1 MISWITVVSLFL
13 RSLIYRVIS
22 VWASAVYAKY
32 VSTPI
37 LSVKFPQKISPK
49 ETRIPVVHFNSF
61 RFVSHISLFP
71 DLLCSIGLSVSSNFY
86 VWKWYLLISRI
97 RGGIPIF
104 LCSLI
109 YCVTPVWVSV
119 VYAKYA
125 IILDWYRYVSLSPD
139 LLCNICL
146 RKTSWCV
153 NIRLNGYTLHWV
165 STKNQLTKKPGFPLS
180 AYILLAWGNIDALC
194 NRTETGRRLETTKV
208 KMAEI

>member
-1 MISWITVVSLFL
+1 MKVVSLCFSFPWFIVWYRFECQRFMQNKFQCLYSPSNFCKKSVPKKPGLLLSTSIVSDWHPTFL
-13 RSLIYRVIS
+13 FSLIYCVIS
-22 VWASAVYAKY
+22 VWVSAVY
-32 VSTPI
+32 I
-37 LSVKFPQKISPK
+37 
-49 ETRIPVVHFNSF
+49 
-61 RFVSHISLFP
+61 
-71 DLLCSIGLSVSSNFY
+71 
-86 VWKWYLLISRI
+86 WKWYLLISRI
-97 RGGIPIF
+97 RVVSLRF
-104 LCSLI
+104 LVPWLI
-109 YCVTPVWVSV
+109 LLCKIPVWVSV

-146 RKTSWCV
+146 SITSWCV

>member
-1 MISWITVVSLFL
+1 MFLF
-13 RSLIYRVIS
+13 SLIYRVIS
-22 VWASAVYAKY
+22 VWVSAVYAKY
-32 VSTPI
+32 VSMPI
-37 LSVKFPQKISPK
+37 LSVKFLQKISPK

-61 RFVSHISLFP
+61 RLVSHISLFP
-71 DLLCSIGLSVSSNFY
+71 DLLCNIGLSVGGLRLKVVSLDFLNKS
-86 VWKWYLLISRI
+86 
-97 RGGIPIF
+97 GIPMF

-109 YCVTPVWVSV
+109 YCVIPVWVSV
-119 VYAKYA
+119 VYTKYA

-146 RKTSWCV
+146 SITSWCV

-180 AYILLAWGNIDALC
+180 ANILLAWGNIDALC